1 MNPYM
6 YVYMSILCNQKI
18 MQNMLF
24 WFYTILVCSIKPMM
38 HFLRFT
44 PGPRCMWFWS
54 MLPPKD
60 LERHLSASI
69 ASPEGPSKSS
79 FKRLI
84 AAVKSSPFLKVIRSP
99 ETSQSV
105 SRNCWAKHFHIRCAR
120 LWFAPPVSVEKWR
133 FWVVCATYHPP
144 RSIIPWNMNV
154 FSLEIVR
161 YCY

>member
-1 MNPYM
+1 MNPCM

-60 LERHLSASI
+60 LERHHLSSAWLLLWNQ
-69 ASPEGPSKSS
+69 ARFSKSS
-79 FKRLI
+79 GALRQVKVCQEIVEQNIFTY
-84 AAVKSSPFLKVIRSP
+84 AVRGCGLPHPSVWRSGGFGLFV
-99 ETSQSV
+99 Q
-105 SRNCWAKHFHIRCAR
+105 HIIHHD
-120 LWFAPPVSVEKWR
+120 PS
-133 FWVVCATYHPP
+133 Y
-144 RSIIPWNMNV
+144 
-154 FSLEIVR
+154 LEIWTCLAWKLSDIATR
-161 YCY
+161 ETRPTTPT